1 MGGMPC
7 NTPGSEHTAMEP
19 HPNKSLLDRLA
30 RVEGQV
36 RAVRKMIEDDRDCP
50 DVLNQLLAARSG
62 LEQAGRIIL
71 EDYVDNC
78 LVQRAELPQATLEEI
93 RDTLRLWSKY
103 SPSIG

>member
-1 MGGMPC
+1 MD
-7 NTPGSEHTAMEP
+7 AQ
-19 HPNKSLLDRLA
+19 PNKSLLDRLA

-36 RAVRKMIEDDRDCP
+36 RALRKMVEEDRSCP

-62 LEQAGRIIL
+62 LEGAGRIIL

-78 LVQRAELPQATLEEI
+78 LTQRAELPQDTLEEI

-103 SPSIG
+103 SPAVG